1 MKLAWWREA
10 LIALDERDAP
20 AEPLLQAAK
29 EKLLP
34 AGITGT
40 ALAALADGWEHLLA
54 EDILGAEHCSA
65 YAGARGGILF
75 RLSAQLLDCELPAGL
90 EAAGAGWALVD
101 LARHSSRGDEV
112 RGALELARARFAEA
126 PRRWPAR
133 LRPLGMLAVL
143 AGGDAAAGPGTP
155 GSPARMLRML
165 AHRIT
170 GR

>member
-10 LIALDERDAP
+10 LVALDERDAP

-29 EKLLP
+29 KNILP
-34 AGITGT
+34 AGVSGT
-40 ALAALADGWEHLLA
+40 DAASLTDGWEHLLA
-54 EDILGAEHCSA
+54 EDILGTDYSNA
-65 YAGARGGILF
+65 YADARGGTLF
-75 RLSAQLLDCELPAGL
+75 RLSAQLLGCEPPAGL

-101 LARHSSRGDEV
+101 LARHSSRASDAGA
-112 RGALELARARFAEA
+112 ALELARARLAEA
-126 PRRWPAR
+126 PRTWPAG

-143 AGGDAAAGPGTP
+143 ARYDATAGPAMA
-155 GSPARMLRML
+155 GSPGRMLRML